1 MIEPATALLIAR
13 ITFNLGALLF
23 WGGSAC
29 LLLIADR
36 SLRDGLWQRLRLWG
50 LVAVGLAWLATLT
63 ALPILT
69 ASIGSGWEAA
79 FSLRMLTLVVTRT
92 VTGHAWAWQLGSM
105 LVLTAVLAVGALR
118 RPAGVGI
125 ASALM
130 LATLTV
136 SGHTAMHEGMTG
148 MLHRLNDWGHLLAG
162 GFWLGALVPVVM
174 LLRQLK
180 VPSMRASA
188 IQSLIRF
195 SSVGHLAV
203 ALGVLTGMANTWLV
217 VGGWPLAPGALYQR
231 ALWLKVAL
239 VGLLMIMALYNRY
252 RLVPRLSREAGALE
266 TLRRV
271 SSAEIVILIGVVALV
286 GWFGTLSPGHG

>member
-1 MIEPATALLIAR
+1 MIEPATALLVAR
-13 ITFNLGALLF
+13 FVFNLGALLL
-23 WGGSAC
+23 WGGSVC
-29 LLLIADR
+29 LLLVVDP
-36 SLRDGLWQRLRLWG
+36 SLRAALWQRLRPWG
-50 LVAVGLAWLATLT
+50 LIAAGLSGVATLT

-69 ASIGSGWEAA
+69 AAIGSGWEAA
-79 FSLRMLTLVVTRT
+79 SSPRMLTLVVTKT
-92 VTGHAWAWQLGSM
+92 VIGHAWGWQLGTM
-105 LVLTAVLAVGALR
+105 LVLTAVIVMRVLR

-136 SGHTAMHEGMTG
+136 SGHTAMHEGMIG

-174 LLRQLK
+174 LLGQLRD
-180 VPSMRASA
+180 PSMRASA

-203 ALGVLTGMANTWLV
+203 ALVVLTGMANTWLV
-217 VGGWPLAPGALYQR
+217 VGGLPLEPGALYQR
-231 ALWLKVAL
+231 ALWLKVVL

-266 TLRRV
+266 ALRRV
-271 SSAEIVILIGVVALV
+271 SIVEIMILISVVALV
-286 GWFGTLSPGHG
+286 SWFGTLSPGHG